1 MTYMYKGKQY
11 IVAPIGGNDHPAEF
25 VGLALP

>member
-11 IVAPIGGNDHPAEF
+11 IVVAIGSVEHSPEF
-25 VGLALP
+25 VALSLP